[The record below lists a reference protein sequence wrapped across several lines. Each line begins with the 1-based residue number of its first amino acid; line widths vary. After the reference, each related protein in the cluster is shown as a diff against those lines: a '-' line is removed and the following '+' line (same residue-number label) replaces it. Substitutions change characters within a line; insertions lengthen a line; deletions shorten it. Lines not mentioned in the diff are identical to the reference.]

1 MRNSALK
8 NKMDV
13 FHNDFQGRAKIKAAI
28 LLISSTFLFSL
39 SAHAAEPMSNTKNTI
54 KPISMNQASI
64 NTTAINTSAI
74 NLAIMAENPT
84 VLSETQRVTR
94 AKTNTLTPKTNQTK
108 ANQAK
113 TDQAIYS
120 EDAIHHPVWAKNG
133 MVATQEALASDIG
146 LKILKDGGNA
156 VDAAVAVGFALAVTL
171 PRAGNIGGGGF
182 MMVYDAKQG
191 KTVALDYREK
201 APSSAS
207 RDMYLD
213 KDSNAVSDLSQYHG
227 LAVGVPGTVAGL
239 LKALEDHGTMSR
251 GQVMAPAI
259 GLAENGIEV
268 TAGLSESLTALSDRM
283 QKWPST
289 KKIFFKPD
297 GSAYQPGERLKQPE
311 LAHSLKLIAAKGADG
326 FYKGET
332 ARKLV
337 KAVNEAGGSMS
348 LKDLENYE
356 AIAREPVKGNYRG
369 YEIVSMPPPS
379 SGGIHIVQILNI
391 LEGYPLKDYGQNS
404 AQTIHL
410 MAEAMQLAYADRA
423 EYLGDSDFIDVPAS
437 GLTSQ
442 AYADKL
448 RTLINPNKA
457 TPAAT
462 IKANNPL
469 PYESDQTTHFSIVDK
484 DGNAVANTYTL
495 NFSYGTGLVA
505 EGTGILLNN
514 EMDDFSAKPGV
525 PNGYGLLGGE
535 ANAVAANKRPLSS
548 MSPTL
553 VFKDSK
559 PYIVTGSPGGSR
571 IITTVTQIISNVIDH
586 DMNIAEATHAPRI
599 HDQWLP
605 DEIRVEKALNIDT
618 VKKLESMGHTVSPK
632 SAMGSTQS
640 IMMTP
645 NGVYGSSDPR
655 IVDAAVVG
663 Y

>member
-1 MRNSALK
+1 MPTSISK
-8 NKMDV
+8 NNIRTAD
-13 FHNDFQGRAKIKAAI
+13 NNPQGRANIKAAI
-28 LLISSTFLFSL
+28 LLISSTFLVSL
-39 SAHAAEPMSNTKNTI
+39 SAHALEPTTNQSTTI
-54 KPISMNQASI
+54 NQTS
-64 NTTAINTSAI
+64 INTSAI
-74 NLAIMAENPT
+74 NLAIMADNPT
-84 VLSETQRVTR
+84 VISETQRVTR
-94 AKTNTLTPKTNQTK
+94 AKINALTSTIN
-108 ANQAK
+108 NAK

-120 EDAIHHPVWAKNG
+120 EDAIHHPVWAKNS

-156 VDAAVAVGFALAVTL
+156 VDAGVAVGFALAVTL

-182 MMVYDAKQG
+182 MMIYDAKQG

-213 KDSNAVSDLSQYHG
+213 EDGNAVSDLSRYHG

-259 GLAENGIEV
+259 ALAEDGIEV

-311 LAHSLKLIAAKGADG
+311 LAKSLKLIAAKGADG

-332 ARKLV
+332 ASKLV

-348 LKDLENYE
+348 LQDLANYE
-356 AIAREPVKGNYRG
+356 AIARVPVKGDYHG

-437 GLTSQ
+437 GLASQ

-448 RTLINPNKA
+448 RTLINPDKA
-457 TPAAT
+457 TPAST

-484 DGNAVANTYTL
+484 DGNAIANTYTL

-535 ANAVAANKRPLSS
+535 ANAVEANKRPLSS

-553 VFKDSK
+553 IFKDSK

-640 IMMTP
+640 IMITP

>member
-1 MRNSALK
+1 MSPSLSHQHRITQQKKPKTHNQLKSSAALITSAL
-8 NKMDV
+8 
-13 FHNDFQGRAKIKAAI
+13 
-28 LLISSTFLFSL
+28 LLSV
-39 SAHAAEPMSNTKNTI
+39 SAHALEPTVSANSPTVN
-54 KPISMNQASI
+54 
-64 NTTAINTSAI
+64 NTSIDTNAL
-74 NLAIMAENPT
+74 NLAIMTDNPT
-84 VLSETQRVTR
+84 VISETKRITR
-94 AKTNTLTPKTNQTK
+94 AKTTTLTTTSNNATSNN
-108 ANQAK
+108 ANN
-113 TDQAIYS
+113 DQAIYS

-146 LKILKDGGNA
+146 LQILKDGGNA
-156 VDAAVAVGFALAVTL
+156 VDAGVAVGFALAVTL

-182 MMVYDAKQG
+182 MMIYDAKQD

-201 APSSAS
+201 APGSAS

-213 KDSNAVSDLSQYHG
+213 DEGNAVSDLSRYHG

-239 LKALEDHGTMSR
+239 LKALEEHGTMSR
-251 GQVMAPAI
+251 EQVMAPAI
-259 GLAENGIEV
+259 ALAEDGIEV
-268 TAGLSESLTALSDRM
+268 TAGLSESLTALSDRL

-289 KKIFFKPD
+289 KKVFFKPD

-311 LAHSLKLIAAKGADG
+311 LARSLKRIAVQGADG
-326 FYKGET
+326 FYKGKT
-332 ARKLV
+332 ARDIV

-348 LKDLENYE
+348 LQDLADYE
-356 AIAREPVKGNYRG
+356 AIARVPVKGDYRG

-379 SGGIHIVQILNI
+379 SGGIHIIEILNI
-391 LEGYPLKDYGQNS
+391 LEGYPLGDYGQNS

-423 EYLGDSDFIDVPAS
+423 EYLGDSDFIHVPAS

-448 RTLINPNKA
+448 RTLIDPNKA

-484 DGNAVANTYTL
+484 DGNAIANTYTL

-505 EGTGILLNN
+505 DGTGILLNN

-525 PNGYGLLGGE
+525 PNGYGLIGGD
-535 ANAVAANKRPLSS
+535 ANAVEANKRPLSS

-553 VFKDSK
+553 VFKDNK

-605 DEIRVEKALNIDT
+605 DEIRIEKALNVDT

-640 IMMTP
+640 IMLTP
-645 NGVYGSSDPR
+645 NGLYGSSDPR